1 MPKNMKA
8 TYLVCG
14 LLTAVMCACGGKG
27 NGEKTETAAVD
38 STAQVEQVTSE
49 ASEED
54 PTSVAYEVKFDSE
67 YFSDAKV
74 TMAQSELFKNTIVA
88 TFTLTVR
95 KAIPEGQDENILVSP
110 LKGER
115 PEGVINVGVDK
126 LAKESDSV
134 FENEPGKTI
143 QFTWDFTKD
152 KLEGV
157 YGFLVKTSLTNPDSA
172 FETAE

>member
-1 MPKNMKA
+1 MKA
-8 TYLVCG
+8 KYLVCG
-14 LLTAVMCACGGKG
+14 LLTAVMCACGGNG
-27 NGEKTETAAVD
+27 TGEKNG
-38 STAQVEQVTSE
+38 STAKDSSAQAEQMVPE

-54 PTSVAYEVKFDSE
+54 PTAISYEVKFDSE

-95 KAIPEGQDENILVSP
+95 KAIPEGKDENILVSP

-126 LAKESDSV
+126 LAKDDESV

-143 QFTWDFTKD
+143 QFTWDFTKE

-157 YGFLVKTSLTNPDSA
+157 SGFLIKTSLTNPDSA

>member
-1 MPKNMKA
+1 MKA
-8 TYLVCG
+8 KYLVCG
-14 LLTAVMCACGGKG
+14 LLTAVMCACGGNG
-27 NGEKTETAAVD
+27 TGEKNG
-38 STAQVEQVTSE
+38 STAKDSSVQAEQMVHE

-54 PTSVAYEVKFDSE
+54 PTAISYEVKFDSE

-95 KAIPEGQDENILVSP
+95 KAIPEGKDENILVSP

-126 LAKESDSV
+126 LAKDDESV

-143 QFTWDFTKD
+143 QFTWDFTKE

-157 YGFLVKTSLTNPDSA
+157 SGFLIKTSLTNPDSA

>member
-1 MPKNMKA
+1 MKA
-8 TYLVCG
+8 KYLVCG
-14 LLTAVMCACGGKG
+14 LLTAVMCACGGNG
-27 NGEKTETAAVD
+27 TGEKNG
-38 STAQVEQVTSE
+38 STAKDSSVQAEQMVPE
-49 ASEED
+49 ASEGD
-54 PTSVAYEVKFDSE
+54 PTAISYEVKFDSE

-95 KAIPEGQDENILVSP
+95 KAIPEGKDENILVSP

-126 LAKESDSV
+126 LAKDDESV

-143 QFTWDFTKD
+143 QFTWDFTKE

-157 YGFLVKTSLTNPDSA
+157 SGFLIKTSLTNPDSA

>member
-1 MPKNMKA
+1 MKA
-8 TYLVCG
+8 KYLVCG
-14 LLTAVMCACGGKG
+14 LLTAVMCACGGNG
-27 NGEKTETAAVD
+27 TGEKNG
-38 STAQVEQVTSE
+38 STAKDSSVQAEQMVPE

-54 PTSVAYEVKFDSE
+54 PTAISYEVKFDSE

-95 KAIPEGQDENILVSP
+95 KAIPEGKDENILVSP

-126 LAKESDSV
+126 LAKDDESV

-143 QFTWDFTKD
+143 QFTWDFTKE

-157 YGFLVKTSLTNPDSA
+157 SGFLIKTSHTNPDSA

>member
-1 MPKNMKA
+1 MKA
-8 TYLVCG
+8 KYLVCG
-14 LLTAVMCACGGKG
+14 LLTAVMCACGGNG
-27 NGEKTETAAVD
+27 TGEKNG
-38 STAQVEQVTSE
+38 STAKDSSVQAEQMVPE

-54 PTSVAYEVKFDSE
+54 PTAISYEVKFGSE

-95 KAIPEGQDENILVSP
+95 KAIPEGKDENILVSP

-126 LAKESDSV
+126 LAKDDESV

-143 QFTWDFTKD
+143 QFTWDFTKE

-157 YGFLVKTSLTNPDSA
+157 SGFLIKTSLTNPDSA

>member
-1 MPKNMKA
+1 MKA
-8 TYLVCG
+8 KYLVCG
-14 LLTAVMCACGGKG
+14 LLTAVMCACGGNG
-27 NGEKTETAAVD
+27 TGEKNGSTSKD
-38 STAQVEQVTSE
+38 SSVQAEQMVPE

-54 PTSVAYEVKFDSE
+54 PTAISYEVKFDSE

-95 KAIPEGQDENILVSP
+95 KAIPEGKDENILVSP

-126 LAKESDSV
+126 LAKDDESV

-143 QFTWDFTKD
+143 QFTWDFTKE

-157 YGFLVKTSLTNPDSA
+157 SGFLIKTSLTNPDSA

>member
-1 MPKNMKA
+1 MKA
-8 TYLVCG
+8 KYLVCG
-14 LLTAVMCACGGKG
+14 LLTAVMCACGGNG
-27 NGEKTETAAVD
+27 TGEKAE
-38 STAQVEQVTSE
+38 STAKDSSIQAEQMVPE

-54 PTSVAYEVKFDSE
+54 PTAISYEVKFDSE

-95 KAIPEGQDENILVSP
+95 KAIPEGKDENILVSP

-126 LAKESDSV
+126 LAKDDESV

-143 QFTWDFTKD
+143 QFTWDFTKE

-157 YGFLVKTSLTNPDSA
+157 SGFLIKTSLTNPDSA

>member
-1 MPKNMKA
+1 MKA
-8 TYLVCG
+8 KYLVCG
-14 LLTAVMCACGGKG
+14 LLTAVMCACGGNG
-27 NGEKTETAAVD
+27 TGEKNG
-38 STAQVEQVTSE
+38 STAKDSSVQAEQMVPE

-54 PTSVAYEVKFDSE
+54 PTAISYEVKFDSE

-143 QFTWDFTKD
+143 LFTWDFTKD
-152 KLEGV
+152 KLEGIS
-157 YGFLVKTSLTNPDSA
+157 GFLVKTSLTNPDSA

>member
-1 MPKNMKA
+1 MKA
-8 TYLVCG
+8 KYLVCG
-14 LLTAVMCACGGKG
+14 LLTAVMCACGGNG
-27 NGEKTETAAVD
+27 TGEKNG
-38 STAQVEQVTSE
+38 STAKDSSVQAEQMVPE

-54 PTSVAYEVKFDSE
+54 PTAISYEVKFDSE

-95 KAIPEGQDENILVSP
+95 KAIPEGKDENILVSP

-157 YGFLVKTSLTNPDSA
+157 SGFLVKTSLTNPDSA

>member
-1 MPKNMKA
+1 MKA
-8 TYLVCG
+8 KYLVCG
-14 LLTAVMCACGGKG
+14 LLTAVMCACGGNG
-27 NGEKTETAAVD
+27 TGEKNG
-38 STAQVEQVTSE
+38 STAKDSSVQAEQMVPE

-54 PTSVAYEVKFDSE
+54 PTAISYEVKFDSE

-95 KAIPEGQDENILVSP
+95 KAISEGKDENILVSP

-126 LAKESDSV
+126 LAKDDESV

-143 QFTWDFTKD
+143 QFTWDFTKE

-157 YGFLVKTSLTNPDSA
+157 SGFLIKTSLTNPDSA

>member
-1 MPKNMKA
+1 MKA
-8 TYLVCG
+8 KYLVCG
-14 LLTAVMCACGGKG
+14 LLTAVMCACGGNG
-27 NGEKTETAAVD
+27 TGEKNG
-38 STAQVEQVTSE
+38 STAKDSSVQAEQMVPE

-54 PTSVAYEVKFDSE
+54 PTAISYEVKFDSE

-88 TFTLTVR
+88 TFTFTVR
-95 KAIPEGQDENILVSP
+95 KAIPEGKDENILVSP

-126 LAKESDSV
+126 LAKDDESV

-143 QFTWDFTKD
+143 QFTWDFTKE

-157 YGFLVKTSLTNPDSA
+157 SGFLIKTSLTNPDSA

>member
-1 MPKNMKA
+1 MKA
-8 TYLVCG
+8 KYLVCG
-14 LLTAVMCACGGKG
+14 LLTAVMCACGGNG
-27 NGEKTETAAVD
+27 TGEKNG
-38 STAQVEQVTSE
+38 STAKDSSVQAEQMVPE

-54 PTSVAYEVKFDSE
+54 PTAISYEVKFDSE

-95 KAIPEGQDENILVSP
+95 KAIPEGKDENILVSP
-110 LKGER
+110 LIGER

-126 LAKESDSV
+126 LAKDDESV

-143 QFTWDFTKD
+143 QFTWDFTKE

-157 YGFLVKTSLTNPDSA
+157 SGFLIKTSLTNPDSA

>member
-1 MPKNMKA
+1 MKA
-8 TYLVCG
+8 KYLVCG
-14 LLTAVMCACGGKG
+14 LLTAVMCACGGNG
-27 NGEKTETAAVD
+27 TGEKNG
-38 STAQVEQVTSE
+38 STAKDSSVQAEQMVPE

-54 PTSVAYEVKFDSE
+54 PTAISYEVKFDSE

-95 KAIPEGQDENILVSP
+95 KAIPEGKDENILVSP

-126 LAKESDSV
+126 LAKDDESV

-143 QFTWDFTKD
+143 QFTWDFTKE

-157 YGFLVKTSLTNPDSA
+157 SGFLIKTSLTNPDSA

>member
-1 MPKNMKA
+1 MKA
-8 TYLVCG
+8 KYLVCG
-14 LLTAVMCACGGKG
+14 LLTAVMCACGG
-27 NGEKTETAAVD
+27 NGTGERNG
-38 STAQVEQVTSE
+38 STAKDSSVQAEQMVPE

-54 PTSVAYEVKFDSE
+54 PTAISYEVKFDSE

-95 KAIPEGQDENILVSP
+95 KAIPEGKDENILVSP

-126 LAKESDSV
+126 LAKDDESV

-143 QFTWDFTKD
+143 QFTWDFTKE

-157 YGFLVKTSLTNPDSA
+157 SGFLIKTSLTNPDSA

>member
-1 MPKNMKA
+1 MKA
-8 TYLVCG
+8 KYLVCG
-14 LLTAVMCACGGKG
+14 LLTAVMCACGGNG
-27 NGEKTETAAVD
+27 TGEKNG
-38 STAQVEQVTSE
+38 STAKDSSVQAEQMVPE

-54 PTSVAYEVKFDSE
+54 PTAISYEVKFDSE

-95 KAIPEGQDENILVSP
+95 KAIPEGKDENILVSP

-126 LAKESDSV
+126 LAKDDESV

-143 QFTWDFTKD
+143 QFTWDFTKE

-157 YGFLVKTSLTNPDSA
+157 SGFLIKTSQIGRASCR
-172 FETAE
+172 ERV

>member
-1 MPKNMKA
+1 MKA

-14 LLTAVMCACGGKG
+14 LLTAVMCACGGNG
-27 NGEKTETAAVD
+27 TGEKNG
-38 STAQVEQVTSE
+38 STAKDSSVQAEQMVPE

-54 PTSVAYEVKFDSE
+54 PTAISYEVKFDSE

-95 KAIPEGQDENILVSP
+95 KAIPEGKDENILVSP

-126 LAKESDSV
+126 LAKDDESV

-143 QFTWDFTKD
+143 QFTWDFTKE

-157 YGFLVKTSLTNPDSA
+157 SGFLIKTSLTNPDSA

>member
-1 MPKNMKA
+1 MKA
-8 TYLVCG
+8 KYLVCG
-14 LLTAVMCACGGKG
+14 LLTAVMCACGGNG
-27 NGEKTETAAVD
+27 TGEKNG
-38 STAQVEQVTSE
+38 STAKDSSVQAEQMVPE

-54 PTSVAYEVKFDSE
+54 PTAISYEVKFDSE

-95 KAIPEGQDENILVSP
+95 KAIPEGKDENILVSP

-126 LAKESDSV
+126 LAKDDESD

-143 QFTWDFTKD
+143 QFTWDFTKE

-157 YGFLVKTSLTNPDSA
+157 SGFLIKTSLTNPDSA

>member
-1 MPKNMKA
+1 MKA
-8 TYLVCG
+8 KYLVCG
-14 LLTAVMCACGGKG
+14 LLTAVMCACGGNG
-27 NGEKTETAAVD
+27 TGEKNG
-38 STAQVEQVTSE
+38 STAKDSSVQAEQMVPE

-54 PTSVAYEVKFDSE
+54 PTAISYEVKFDYE

-95 KAIPEGQDENILVSP
+95 KAIPEGKDENILVSP

-126 LAKESDSV
+126 LAKDDESV

-143 QFTWDFTKD
+143 QFTWDFTKE

-157 YGFLVKTSLTNPDSA
+157 SGFLIKTSLTNPDSS

>member
-1 MPKNMKA
+1 MKA
-8 TYLVCG
+8 KYLVCG
-14 LLTAVMCACGGKG
+14 LLTAVMCACGGNG
-27 NGEKTETAAVD
+27 TGEKNG
-38 STAQVEQVTSE
+38 STAKDSSVQAEQMVPE

-54 PTSVAYEVKFDSE
+54 PTAISYEVKFDSE

-95 KAIPEGQDENILVSP
+95 KAIPEGKDENILVSP

-126 LAKESDSV
+126 LAKDEESV

-143 QFTWDFTKD
+143 QFTWDFTKE

-157 YGFLVKTSLTNPDSA
+157 SGFLIKTSLTNPDSA

>member
-1 MPKNMKA
+1 MKA
-8 TYLVCG
+8 KYLVCG
-14 LLTAVMCACGGKG
+14 LLTAVMCACGGNG
-27 NGEKTETAAVD
+27 TGEKNG
-38 STAQVEQVTSE
+38 STAKDSSVQAEQMVPE

-54 PTSVAYEVKFDSE
+54 PTAISYEVKFDSE

-95 KAIPEGQDENILVSP
+95 KAIPEGKDENILVSP

-126 LAKESDSV
+126 LAKDDESV

-143 QFTWDFTKD
+143 QFTWDFTKE

-157 YGFLVKTSLTNPDSA
+157 SGFLIKTSLTNPDSD

>member
-1 MPKNMKA
+1 MKA
-8 TYLVCG
+8 KYLVCG
-14 LLTAVMCACGGKG
+14 LLTAVMCACGGNG
-27 NGEKTETAAVD
+27 TGEKNG
-38 STAQVEQVTSE
+38 STAKDSSVQAEQMVPE

-54 PTSVAYEVKFDSE
+54 PTAISYEVKFDSE
-67 YFSDAKV
+67 YFSAAKV

-95 KAIPEGQDENILVSP
+95 KAIPEGKDENILVSP

-126 LAKESDSV
+126 LAKDDESV

-143 QFTWDFTKD
+143 QFTWDFTKE

-157 YGFLVKTSLTNPDSA
+157 SGFLIKTSLTNPDSA

>member
-1 MPKNMKA
+1 MKA
-8 TYLVCG
+8 KYLVCG
-14 LLTAVMCACGGKG
+14 LLTAVMCACGGNG
-27 NGEKTETAAVD
+27 TGEKNG
-38 STAQVEQVTSE
+38 STAKDSSVQAEQMVPE

-54 PTSVAYEVKFDSE
+54 PTAISYEVKFDSE

-157 YGFLVKTSLTNPDSA
+157 SGFLVKTSLTNPDSA

>member
-1 MPKNMKA
+1 MKA
-8 TYLVCG
+8 KYLVCG
-14 LLTAVMCACGGKG
+14 LLTAVMCACGGNG
-27 NGEKTETAAVD
+27 TGEKNG
-38 STAQVEQVTSE
+38 STAKDSSVQAEQMVPE

-54 PTSVAYEVKFDSE
+54 PTAIFYEVKFDSE

-95 KAIPEGQDENILVSP
+95 KAIPEGKDENILVSP

-126 LAKESDSV
+126 LAKDDESV

-143 QFTWDFTKD
+143 QFTWDFTKE

-157 YGFLVKTSLTNPDSA
+157 SGFLIKTSLTNPDSA

>member
-1 MPKNMKA
+1 MKA
-8 TYLVCG
+8 KYLVCG
-14 LLTAVMCACGGKG
+14 LLTAVMCACGGNG
-27 NGEKTETAAVD
+27 TGEKNGSTVKD
-38 STAQVEQVTSE
+38 SSVQAEQMVPE

-54 PTSVAYEVKFDSE
+54 PTAISYEVKFDSE

-95 KAIPEGQDENILVSP
+95 KAIPEGKDENILVSP

-126 LAKESDSV
+126 LAKDDESV

-143 QFTWDFTKD
+143 QFTWDFTKE

-157 YGFLVKTSLTNPDSA
+157 SGFLIKTSLSNPDSA

>member
-1 MPKNMKA
+1 
-8 TYLVCG
+8 
-14 LLTAVMCACGGKG
+14 MCACGGNG
-27 NGEKTETAAVD
+27 TGEKNG
-38 STAQVEQVTSE
+38 STAKDSSVQAEQMVPE

-54 PTSVAYEVKFDSE
+54 PTAISYEVKFDSE

-95 KAIPEGQDENILVSP
+95 KAIPEGKDENILVSP

-126 LAKESDSV
+126 LAKDDESV

-143 QFTWDFTKD
+143 QFTWDFTKE

-157 YGFLVKTSLTNPDSA
+157 SGFLIKTSLTNPDSA

>member
-1 MPKNMKA
+1 MKA
-8 TYLVCG
+8 KYLVCG
-14 LLTAVMCACGGKG
+14 LLTAVMCACGGNG
-27 NGEKTETAAVD
+27 TGEKNGSTSKD
-38 STAQVEQVTSE
+38 SSVQAEQMVPE

-54 PTSVAYEVKFDSE
+54 PTAISYEVKFDSE

-88 TFTLTVR
+88 TITLTVR
-95 KAIPEGQDENILVSP
+95 KAIPEGKDENILVSP

-126 LAKESDSV
+126 LAKDDESV

-143 QFTWDFTKD
+143 QFTWDFTKE

-157 YGFLVKTSLTNPDSA
+157 SGFLIKTSLTNPDSA

>member
-1 MPKNMKA
+1 MKA
-8 TYLVCG
+8 KYLVCG
-14 LLTAVMCACGGKG
+14 LLTAVMCACGGNG
-27 NGEKTETAAVD
+27 TGEKNG
-38 STAQVEQVTSE
+38 STAKDSSVQAEQMVPE

-54 PTSVAYEVKFDSE
+54 PTAISYEVKFDSE

-95 KAIPEGQDENILVSP
+95 KAIPEGKDENILVSP

-126 LAKESDSV
+126 LAKDDESV

-143 QFTWDFTKD
+143 QFTWDFTKE

-157 YGFLVKTSLTNPDSA
+157 SGFLVKTSLTNPDSA